1 MRIVFKQDY
10 LSKLYF
16 DQTGDKKQSFQPDV
30 IKKYTKEKYPEECQ
44 SGGRFV
50 SVHIGV
56 DKSLSIAIWLTRNS
70 PRLIPGK

>member
-30 IKKYTKEKYPEECQ
+30 IKKYTKVVNILKNAKVVEDLFPFILE
-44 SGGRFV
+44 
-50 SVHIGV
+50 
-56 DKSLSIAIWLTRNS
+56 LTNHYQ
-70 PRLIPGK
+70 